1 MNAIAKQDTAASIV
15 QELEPIVG
23 NSAICNW
30 ENLKSI
36 WQERIAKVNALE
48 TFPSSIVY
56 PSTAEELAKVST
68 HAYNNSWSILPC
80 GSGSKLGWGGVG
92 KNVDLVVSTERLN
105 RIIDHAVGDLTIT
118 VEAGV
123 KYADLQEILSKSGQF
138 LPLEPAYP
146 QDATI
151 GGIVATADSGS
162 LRHRYGGIRD
172 MLLGISFVRSDGQ
185 IAKAGGRVVKN
196 VAGYDL
202 MKLFTGSYGTL
213 GILTEVTFR
222 VYPVQEATGTV
233 VLIGEKEAMDAIASA
248 TKTLLASALTPTAVD
263 LLSTQLVTQLGLG
276 QGMGLMIRFQSVK
289 DSVNEQSSRIL
300 KVGQKLGLQG
310 TRYTDADEASLWKSL
325 PEKIWGTP
333 QQPAITCKIG
343 VLPTAAVTT
352 LAQLDTLTSPVGLGL
367 IHAGSGLGLLRLNPE
382 VTTPQKIM
390 ELRRY
395 CESQRGF
402 LTVLEAPISLKQ
414 QLDVWGYSGNAL
426 DVMRGIKQ
434 QFDPKNLLSPQRFV
448 GGI

>member
-1 MNAIAKQDTAASIV
+1 MKAIA
-15 QELEPIVG
+15 QELELIVG
-23 NSAICNW
+23 NSGICDW
-30 ENLKSI
+30 ENLKPL
-36 WQERIAKVNALE
+36 WQERLAKVNAPDSI
-48 TFPSSIVY
+48 PSSIVY
-56 PSTAEELAKVST
+56 PSTAEELASVMT
-68 HAYNNSWSILPC
+68 CAYSNGWNVLPC
-80 GSGSKLGWGGVG
+80 GSGSKLGWGGIG
-92 KNVDLVVSTERLN
+92 KNIDLVVSTERLN
-105 RIIDHAVGDLTIT
+105 RVIEHAVGDLTVT

-123 KYADLQEILSKSGQF
+123 KFADLQEILIKTSQF

-162 LRHRYGGIRD
+162 LRHRYGGVRD

-222 VYPVQEATGTV
+222 VYPVQEAAGTV
-233 VLIGEKEAMDAIASA
+233 VLIGEKEAIISA

-263 LLSTQLVTQLGLG
+263 LLSTQLVTQVGLG
-276 QGMGLMIRFQSVK
+276 QGLGLMVRFQSVTE
-289 DSVNEQSSRIL
+289 SVKEQSSRL
-300 KVGQKLGLQG
+300 LEVGEKLGLQG
-310 TRYTDADEASLWKSL
+310 IIYTDADEANLWQLL
-325 PEKIWGTP
+325 PEQIWRTP
-333 QQPAITCKIG
+333 QQSGITCKIG

-352 LAQLDTLTSPVGLGL
+352 LTKLDTLTSSSGLGL
-367 IHAGSGLGLLRLNPE
+367 IHAGSGLGLLRLDPA
-382 VTTPQKIM
+382 VVTPQTIM
-390 ELRRY
+390 EMRRH
-395 CESQRGF
+395 CESQNGF

-426 DVMRGIKQ
+426 NIMRGIKQ

-448 GGI
+448 AGI

>member
-1 MNAIAKQDTAASIV
+1 MKAIA
-15 QELEPIVG
+15 QELESIVG
-23 NSAICNW
+23 DSGICDW
-30 ENLKSI
+30 ENLKPS
-36 WQERIAKVNALE
+36 WQERFARVNAAENFL
-48 TFPSSIVY
+48 SSIVY
-56 PSTAEELAKVST
+56 PSTTDELAQVMALA
-68 HAYNNSWSILPC
+68 HRNSWSILPC
-80 GSGSKLGWGGVG
+80 GSGSKLSWGGIG

-105 RIIDHAVGDLTIT
+105 RVIEHAVGDLTVT

-123 KYADLQEILSKSGQF
+123 KLKDLQEVLLKTGQF

-146 QDATI
+146 QDATL
-151 GGIVATADSGS
+151 GGIIATADSGS
-162 LRHRYGGIRD
+162 LRHRYGGVRD
-172 MLLGISFVRSDGQ
+172 MLLGIAFVRCDGQ

-213 GILTEVTFR
+213 GILTEITFR
-222 VYPVQEATGTV
+222 VYPVQEAAGTV
-233 VLIGEKEAMDAIASA
+233 VLIGDAEAIAST

-276 QGMGLMIRFQSVK
+276 QGMGLMMRFQSVQE
-289 DSVNEQSSRIL
+289 SVNEQSSRIL
-300 KVGQKLGLQG
+300 EVGQKLGLQG

-325 PEKIWGTP
+325 PEQIWETP
-333 QQPAITCKIG
+333 QHSAITCKIG

-352 LAQLDTLTSPVGLGL
+352 LAQLDTLTSPAGLGL
-367 IHAGSGLGLLRLNPE
+367 IHAGTGLGLLRLNPE

-395 CESQRGF
+395 CEYQRGF

-426 DVMRGIKQ
+426 DLMRGIKQ